1 KNSMLETTKPFFLF
15 WPSAR
20 SYELGLLSFSAAE
33 QNSPAFLRVNP
44 EGLTF
49 CDPIHGDGL
58 AKSQAHFTALPSTR
72 ATMWPAAE
80 TS

>member
-1 KNSMLETTKPFFLF
+1 MLEITKPFFPF

-44 EGLTF
+44 RGLTF
-49 CDPIHGDGL
+49 CERISFD
-58 AKSQAHFTALPSTR
+58 R
-72 ATMWPAAE
+72 
-80 TS
+80 